1 MMASFLYAR
10 PANLLELPHTFLYLV
25 PLTLGNARDEYRE
38 RNGIG
43 RSAFNDLPRRWVN
56 ESDRLWRKTG
66 AK

>member
-1 MMASFLYAR
+1 MMDSFLYAR
-10 PANLLELPHTFLYLV
+10 PANVLELLHAFVYLA

-38 RNGIG
+38 GNGIG
-43 RSAFNDLPRRWVN
+43 RSAFNDLPGRWVN